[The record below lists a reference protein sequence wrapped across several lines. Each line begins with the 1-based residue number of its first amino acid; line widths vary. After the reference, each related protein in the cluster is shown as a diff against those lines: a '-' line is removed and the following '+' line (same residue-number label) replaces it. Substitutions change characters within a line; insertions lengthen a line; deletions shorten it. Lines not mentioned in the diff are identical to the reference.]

1 MVSKK
6 NIYLFFT
13 TAATIGLVI
22 YLALLI
28 TKKTSAKNVY
38 SITSISPEIK
48 TTTLANTFS
57 SKVVNLKIN
66 KTYKFYCIVYFNI
79 NRTISSQITL
89 NPVTTDP
96 LKITF
101 DDSIIRT
108 GGTVQPFYK
117 NNPQLVLLQPSITTT
132 DNPRYGFVL
141 SNEIITVTSV
151 NGFNINIY
159 VPTSYIPTS
168 AYLTPG
174 EKFSLYFTFE
184 ETTPTTPN
192 L

>member
-79 NRTISSQITL
+79 NRATTSQITL

-101 DDSIIRT
+101 DDSIIRS

-117 NNPQLVLLQPSITTT
+117 NNPQLVILQPSLTTT
-132 DNPRYGFVL
+132 DYARYGFVL

-168 AYLTPG
+168 SYITSG
-174 EKFSLYFTFE
+174 DKFSLYFTFE
-184 ETTPTTPN
+184 ETTPTTN
-192 L
+192 